1 MVYEQSFS
9 CYNANHQQEAN
20 IMTTAYLYCRFSST
34 QQADGNSLERQ
45 TRLAQDYCQRHG
57 LELSDKTF
65 ADLGISGWSAKKER
79 EGLKTLLDAVKEHRI
94 PAGSH
99 ILVEAAD
106 RLSRQGWT
114 VVSDLVRDLI
124 ATGCVFVTIENGQQ
138 FNKTNINDFART
150 ALPLMLS
157 ADLAKQE
164 SDRKSQRIAAAKKKV
179 RETGKLEGS
188 LPFWLSK
195 SGDTV
200 QFNEFQSIARRIV
213 DHRLEGL
220 SAFKIARVFNGEGI
234 KPSKTKAWSQNVVQ
248 QTIKNTLLY
257 GTKTYVDGT
266 QAAGVAPAICSYDEW
281 KQIQLT
287 EGQKRVAELGPYSS
301 LLRCAEC
308 GSALVV
314 KAKRDQGVV
323 YRMCAG
329 QLNNSCSTTGT
340 WRNIDDVLDKEL
352 HRLGVIKQ
360 REPSSKLSNIDNRLS
375 VLDNELT
382 SLETLRASSRSNPER
397 MTMVLDD
404 ILAVKKEIG
413 DLVKE
418 KTEIQNESRDADFI
432 RAVDIKETQH
442 KNKVLRSLISRI
454 DCKKTGSFSG
464 TVIVKLKN
472 GYQISMALKWG
483 RWLKDGYTVLLKAD
497 GEKLRDELKR
507 LLLD

>member
-1 MVYEQSFS
+1 
-9 CYNANHQQEAN
+9 
-20 IMTTAYLYCRFSST
+20 MTLTTQAFLYARFSSS
-34 QQADGNSLERQ
+34 QQTDGHSLERQ
-45 TRLAQDYCQRHG
+45 LMLARDYCQRHS

-79 EGLKTLLDAVKEHRI
+79 EGLETLLEAVKEGRI

-179 RETGKLEGS
+179 RDQGRLEGS

-195 SGDTV
+195 TDTV
-200 QFNEFQSIARRIV
+200 QFNEFKNIARRIV
-213 DHRLEGL
+213 DLRLEGW
-220 SAFKIARVFNGEGI
+220 SAFKIARLFNGEGI
-234 KPSKTKAWSQNVVQ
+234 KPAKAKAWSQMTIQ

-257 GTKTYVDGT
+257 GMKTYKDGST
-266 QAAGVAPAICSYDEW
+266 SAGVAPAVCSYDEF
-281 KQIQLT
+281 KQIQPVT
-287 EGQKRVAELGPYSS
+287 GKKRVAEVGPYSG
-301 LLRCAEC
+301 LLRCADC

-314 KAKRDQGVV
+314 KAKRDQVV

-329 QLNNSCSTTGT
+329 QLSNSCNATGT
-340 WRNIDDVLDKEL
+340 YRNIDQVLDKEL

-360 REPSSKLSNIDNRLS
+360 REPSALLADIDQRLG
-375 VLDNELT
+375 VLE
-382 SLETLRASSRSNPER
+382 SERSALEALRAASRGNVER
-397 MTMVLDD
+397 MIMILDD
-404 ILAVKKEIG
+404 LLAVKNEIAE
-413 DLVKE
+413 LNKQ
-418 KTEIQNESRDADFI
+418 KTDIQSQSRDADFI
-432 RAVDIKETQH
+432 RAVDIEDTQH

-454 DCKKTGSFSG
+454 DCKKTGQFSG
-464 TVIVKLKN
+464 QVIVRLRN
-472 GYQISMALKWG
+472 GHQISMIVKWG
-483 RWLKDGYTVLLKAD
+483 RWLEDGHEVMFKTD
-497 GEKLRDELKR
+497 GEKLKDWLRDNKPEEWER
-507 LLLD
+507 EE